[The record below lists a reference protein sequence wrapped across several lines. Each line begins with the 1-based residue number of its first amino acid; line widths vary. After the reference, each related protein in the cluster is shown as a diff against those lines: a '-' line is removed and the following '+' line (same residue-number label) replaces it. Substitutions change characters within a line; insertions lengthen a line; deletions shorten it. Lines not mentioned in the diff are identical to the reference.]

1 MAIDNG
7 DLRALLKAVPM
18 ARDLEGR
25 IWRMAI
31 EGQHVFVAART
42 GGGKGSWIWALVL
55 GLAPAWQAGLVK
67 LWGADPKRLEL
78 AIAPGWWDHYADDN
92 ASVVEMLETAVE
104 GLNERNAQL
113 KGKARKFTPGP
124 NTPLNVLI
132 IDEMGYLA
140 GLLPD
145 KKLRERAQTAIS
157 TILALGRAGGYSVV
171 GCVQDPRKET
181 CGFRDLFPIRI
192 AGGLDNATMV
202 DLVLGDGMR
211 DAGALCDRI
220 PLPPHGAGVAYVL
233 EETTRKPRLVR
244 APWCSDETIR
254 SVLARYAVPALPEA
268 DAVKDEPLDITG
280 PLPAVGRWQ
289 FKIE

>member
-18 ARDLEGR
+18 ARDLDGHT
-25 IWRMAI
+25 WRMAI

-42 GGGKGSWIWALVL
+42 GGGKGSFIWALVL

-67 LWGADPKRLEL
+67 FWGADP
-78 AIAPGWWDHYADDN
+78 
-92 ASVVEMLETAVE
+92 
-104 GLNERNAQL
+104 NAQL

-211 DAGALCDRI
+211 DAGALCDQI